1 MDSVKRAVRT
11 FVQAFVGVLLSSGIL
26 SAMSETAI
34 VDWSALKKVGIS
46 ALVAGVVALLA
57 FTQNF
62 LEDEEVIPT
71 VLPK

>member
-1 MDSVKRAVRT
+1 MDSFRRAVRT
-11 FVQAFVGVLLSSGIL
+11 FFQAFVGVLLSSGIL

-46 ALVAGVVALLA
+46 ALVAGVVALI
-57 FTQNF
+57 TWVQNF
-62 LEDEEVIPT
+62 LEDKAVIPV